1 MGTGSIS
8 LVCALH
14 PFPLVAPQQVPGG
27 GEQLEQA
34 SSTNCAVFMA
44 SLRFLLSQGTILP
57 GVTRSKS
64 GWTHVEDGQ
73 SFTLFGKSLVPQELW
88 AGCKAAKRCKVCRA
102 AKGVGKLQSC
112 KRRALAA
119 KEGALPA
126 LA

>member
-1 MGTGSIS
+1 MCVDIPCVRFASI
-8 LVCALH
+8 
-14 PFPLVAPQQVPGG
+14 PLGCSPAGARRRY
-27 GEQLEQA
+27 LEEV
-34 SSTNCAVFMA
+34 SSCNVF
-44 SLRFLLSQGTILP
+44 SVKGKVIKTPPLQGTILP